1 MDNPMNSVNKLLGTV
16 TKSID
21 DNVESS
27 EERQKTLTERQ
38 RIDLTSAFKLPHLI
52 RPIAFI
58 WAMGLQTILAIMVV
72 VMAFKSDPVDT
83 NSILLVVGSNAA
95 VLTTIVGFY
104 FQSRKSEKIEFQ
116 KMQTAIKIK
125 EIEAT
130 TEATK
135 EKFNIKEAKKD
146 NRARRRKG

>member
-1 MDNPMNSVNKLLGTV
+1 MNSVNKLLGTV